1 MTAQQLT
8 NETAFSEAVERHRRE
23 LQVHCYR
30 MLGSFEESEDLTQE
44 TFLRAWRRRETYEG
58 RASLRAWLYRIA
70 TNACLDALEKRPR
83 TPAPNGEIAWLQPYP
98 DELLESIPAD
108 DEPDAE
114 VVARETIELAFMVA
128 IQHLAPR
135 PRAVMIM
142 RDILGWSAK
151 ETGAALDIS
160 VAGVNSALQRAR
172 AGLKDHLPEQR
183 LEWDAPGSSAER
195 QLLARY
201 VEASENGDAHAI
213 AALMHED
220 ARFSMP
226 PEPGLFVGRDT
237 IVGYWLEGGFGT
249 EEFGRF
255 KILHTRANRQPAI
268 ANYVLAPGDDT
279 YRSMALD
286 VLKIE
291 GGAISEIITFGSKS
305 FAWFGLPDTL

>member
-1 MTAQQLT
+1 
-8 NETAFSEAVERHRRE
+8 
-23 LQVHCYR
+23 
-30 MLGSFEESEDLTQE
+30 
-44 TFLRAWRRRETYEG
+44 
-58 RASLRAWLYRIA
+58 
-70 TNACLDALEKRPR
+70 
-83 TPAPNGEIAWLQPYP
+83 
-98 DELLESIPAD
+98 
-108 DEPDAE
+108 
-114 VVARETIELAFMVA
+114 MVA

-172 AGLKDHLPEQR
+172 AGLKEHLPEQR

-237 IVGYWLEGGFGT
+237 IVGFWIEGGFGT

-255 KILHTRANRQPAI
+255 KILETRANRQPAI

-286 VLKIE
+286 VLTDRRRRDHRDHHVRLE
-291 GGAISEIITFGSKS
+291 VVRLVRAAGRRCELRGPGRRRRAGRRAGLRRVRVARRDRAGSSAARSSCEAPAGPAGASSAAT
-305 FAWFGLPDTL
+305 

>member
-1 MTAQQLT
+1 MTALT
-8 NETAFSEAVERHRRE
+8 NENAFSEAVERHRRE

-98 DELLESIPAD
+98 DELLAEIPSD

-151 ETGAALDIS
+151 ETGAALDVS

-172 AGLKDHLPEQR
+172 AGLKEHLPEQR
-183 LEWDAPGSSAER
+183 LEWDAPGSTAER
-195 QLLARY
+195 ELLARY

-226 PEPGLFVGRDT
+226 PEPGLFIGRDT
-237 IVGYWLEGGFGT
+237 IVGFWIEGGFGT
-249 EEFGRF
+249 EEFGQF
-255 KILHTRANRQPAI
+255 KILQTRANRQPAI
-268 ANYVLAPGDDT
+268 ANYLLKPGDDT

-286 VLKIE
+286 VLRIE
-291 GGAISEIITFGSKS
+291 GGEIAEIITFDSPS

>member
-1 MTAQQLT
+1 MHVTD
-8 NETAFSEAVERHRRE
+8 ETTFAEAVERHRRE

-70 TNACLDALEKRPR
+70 TNACLDALGKRPR
-83 TPAPNGEIAWLQPYP
+83 SPSPNGEIAWLQPYP
-98 DELLESIPAD
+98 DELLEEIPSD

-172 AGLKDHLPEQR
+172 AGLKEHLPEQR

-195 QLLARY
+195 ELLARY

-226 PEPGLFVGRDT
+226 PEPGVFVGRDT
-237 IVGYWLEGGFGT
+237 IVGFWIEGGFGT
-249 EEFGRF
+249 VEFGRF
-255 KILHTRANRQPAI
+255 KILETRANRQPAI
-268 ANYVLAPGDDT
+268 ANYLLKPGDDS
-279 YRSMALD
+279 YRPMALD
-286 VLKIE
+286 VLRIE
-291 GGAISEIITFGSKS
+291 GGEIAEIITFGSKS
-305 FAWFGLPDTL
+305 FGWFGLPDTL